1 MIEIRK
7 VQKNEISAV
16 YDLIVELAIY
26 EKEPNAVTAKIEDYY
41 TSYDN
46 GLIDM
51 YVVVDSGNI
60 VGMALYYMTFST
72 WKGKM
77 LYLEDF
83 YIKEEYRSKGTG
95 QELFDAFIKEA
106 KDQHCNMV
114 KWQVLDWNVKAI
126 KFYERNGAE
135 IEKQWFNGKII
146 F

>member
-26 EKEPNAVTAKIEDYY
+26 EKEPDAVTAKLEDYN
-41 TSYDN
+41 TSFEN
-46 GLIDM
+46 GLIDV
-51 YVVVDSGNI
+51 YVAVANENI

-83 YIKEEYRSKGTG
+83 YVREEYRSKGTG

-106 KDQHCNMV
+106 KDQGCSMV
-114 KWQVLDWNVKAI
+114 KWQVLDWNEKAI
-126 KFYERNGAE
+126 KFYERNKAT
-135 IEKQWFNGKII
+135 IEKQWYNGKII